1 MNNNCVQPFEN
12 TNNCSVFLA
21 HFIYYW
27 HNEVSML
34 LLLYWEG
41 GNNTGNNVEGDK
53 AQEICN
59 CATKRVVQGM
69 GANKIANGI
78 VTASQAAHGV
88 QQIKTRFH
96 RLNKVHPQCQAHS
109 TRSSHDN
116 ENLMFKDLRK
126 SCPFQ
131 VRANRS
137 HEGFQDI
144 KNSPLIGL
152 DMERFFSWL
161 QKLKKQIVMG

>member
-12 TNNCSVFLA
+12 TKNCSVFLTP
-21 HFIYYW
+21 FIYYW
-27 HNEVSML
+27 HNDLSIL
-34 LLLYWEG
+34 LLPYWEG
-41 GNNTGNNVEGDK
+41 GNNTGNNFEGDK

-59 CATKRVVQGM
+59 CTTKGVVQGM

-96 RLNKVHPQCQAHS
+96 HLNKVHPQCQAHS
-109 TRSSHDN
+109 TRNSHDI
-116 ENLMFKDLRK
+116 EKLMFKDFRK

-137 HEGFQDI
+137 HEGFQNI
-144 KNSPLIGL
+144 EISPLIGL
-152 DMERFFSWL
+152 DMERFFFWL
-161 QKLKKQIVMG
+161 QKLKKQILMG

>member
-1 MNNNCVQPFEN
+1 MFNHLR
-12 TNNCSVFLA
+12 THSNNCSAFLA

-27 HNEVSML
+27 HNDLSML
-34 LLLYWEG
+34 LLPYWEG
-41 GNNTGNNVEGDK
+41 GNNIGNNVEGDK

-59 CATKRVVQGM
+59 CAPKRVFQGM
-69 GANKIANGI
+69 GANKIAHGI

-96 RLNKVHPQCQAHS
+96 HLNRVHPQCQAHS
-109 TRSSHDN
+109 TRNSNDN
-116 ENLMFKDLRK
+116 EKLMFKDLRK

-137 HEGFQDI
+137 HEGFQNI
-144 KNSPLIGL
+144 EISPLIRL
-152 DMERFFSWL
+152 DMERFFSLL
-161 QKLKKQIVMG
+161 QKLKKQLLTG